1 MRPFVLLLLLV
12 LFSSCGSVKVN
23 YDYDKST
30 DFSNFNTYR
39 FYSKLNTGL
48 SEIDEKRLLNI
59 LDITLQIKGMVYS
72 EEPDF
77 LIKIENEIPLNSQDA
92 NFPESLP
99 KSQKIFRF
107 EFLDIKRN
115 HIFWTATCQT
125 SFKENETAIN
135 KEHKLAELVDKMLSK
150 YPPKSRSK

>member
-1 MRPFVLLLLLV
+1 MRSLV
-12 LFSSCGSVKVN
+12 LILFAVLITSCGSVRVN

-48 SEIDEKRLLNI
+48 NEIDEKRLLNI
-59 LDITLQIKGMVYS
+59 MDITLQIKGMVYS

-77 LIKIENEIPLNSQDA
+77 LIKIENQIPQQGQDVAVANSQ
-92 NFPESLP
+92 NQE
-99 KSQKIFRF
+99 QKLIRF

-125 SFKENETAIN
+125 SFKENESALN
-135 KEHKLAELVDKMLSK
+135 KEEKLAELVDKMLSK
-150 YPPKSRSK
+150 YPPKSHNK